1 VHVAAALDQL
11 RDASTRS
18 RSRPEGRAPQE
29 ARRHNG
35 STTLTYRK
43 SWFDSMPNR
52 MAKRELRTQDEQER
66 HERDRGGDAALRMIS
81 SSAIPEAQAEQ
92 VIRKLSA

>member
-1 VHVAAALDQL
+1 
-11 RDASTRS
+11 
-18 RSRPEGRAPQE
+18 
-29 ARRHNG
+29 
-35 STTLTYRK
+35 
-43 SWFDSMPNR
+43 MPNR

-66 HERDRGGDAALRMIS
+66 HERARGGDAALRMIS